1 MTEDIDLRTLDL
13 RYEGLRI
20 KNPESEARLCIS
32 IAQRGVSEPLEG
44 VVLQGQRALLDGFKR
59 YRCAKR
65 LNLSSVPF
73 TAVAEDEVGGMMKLL
88 RRSAAKPLGI
98 AEQAAFLNELRAVKG
113 MSVAQMAQDLSVSS
127 GWVSMRLQLID
138 GMSPTVYDK
147 IFAGAFPIYAFMYT
161 LRPFMRMNEE
171 NRGEIDLFVQAV
183 SGQGLSLRQIEQL
196 ADGYFRG
203 PESFREQIRQGH
215 LKVCLDRFKEAAAQV
230 QTCNEFERVFIH
242 DLERLQKLMQQV
254 MGKSQNARLSSPD
267 FLAQCH
273 LITAALLNHST
284 PFFQTLRS
292 LHDRCGQA

>member
-1 MTEDIDLRTLDL
+1 MTEDIDLKTLDL

-196 ADGYFRG
+196 CLFGKN
-203 PESFREQIRQGH
+203 PSQG
-215 LKVCLDRFKEAAAQV
+215 
-230 QTCNEFERVFIH
+230 
-242 DLERLQKLMQQV
+242 
-254 MGKSQNARLSSPD
+254 
-267 FLAQCH
+267 
-273 LITAALLNHST
+273 
-284 PFFQTLRS
+284 
-292 LHDRCGQA
+292 